1 MVAYA
6 FVKLMLVGSVLY
18 LSLGWSDASFAKIT
32 SVASDAVK
40 ESLPASVYGAAFGNG
55 AHSNRFKREVVT
67 KKMED
72 PKSCI
77 SQCHNNETSAIV
89 TATVRNMGRLIGLT
103 LQNIKGDETDTP
115 EKEAAFKKQ
124 IEEQVIANMGP
135 FFADLCK
142 ITKQAEDCYSG
153 CPDSK
158 LKSVETADTSGSE
171 TFCEPGKN
179 WKTFSDYWYAL
190 NCTNTTE
197 ENSSCEKQCGKAVP
211 VANVTHLKVNDEEES
226 EEISLTYENDKK
238 KNTAAVGPACKAI
251 TCQLEC
257 YKPIMSANCGAKAY
271 DMYNRMTKLEPTSSL
286 RILNL
291 LGAVDQN
298 SDCKQYQ

>member
-18 LSLGWSDASFAKIT
+18 LSLGSSDASFAKLT
-32 SVASDAVK
+32 SVASEAVK
-40 ESLPASVYGAAFGNG
+40 DSLPASVYATAFGNG
-55 AHSNRFKREVVT
+55 APSNRFKREIVT

-72 PKSCI
+72 PKNCI
-77 SQCHNNETSAIV
+77 SQCRNNESAAIM
-89 TATVRNMGRLIGLT
+89 TATVKNMGRLIGLA
-103 LQNIKGDETDTP
+103 LQNIKGDETSTP

-142 ITKQAEDCYSG
+142 ITNQAEDCYSQ

-158 LKSVETADTSGSE
+158 LKSVEMADNSSSE

-179 WKTFSDYWYAL
+179 WKTFSDYWYAV

-197 ENSSCEKQCGKAVP
+197 ENSPCVKKCGEAVP
-211 VANVTHLKVNDEEES
+211 IANVTHLKVNDAEES
-226 EEISLTYENDKK
+226 EEVSLTYENDKK
-238 KNTAAVGPACKAI
+238 KNTAAIGPACKAV

-257 YKPIMSANCGAKAY
+257 YKPIMSAQCGAKAY
-271 DMYNRMTKLEPTSSL
+271 DLYYRMTKLEPTSSL
-286 RILNL
+286 RILNI

-298 SDCKQYQ
+298 SDCKQFQ